1 MMATTLPTYD
11 ETIRGVSFLH
21 DISGREKSGYWSMFG
36 VEVGNEV
43 AVLRPSS
50 ERLLSSLPPLYRASG
65 ADTISLSFSLHFLFS
80 AFNLHPD
87 VHIVARSA
95 AARYALSWR

>member
-21 DISGREKSGYWSMFG
+21 DIISGREKSDYWSIFG
-36 VEVGNEV
+36 VEVGIEV

-50 ERLLSSLPPLYRASG
+50 ERSC
-65 ADTISLSFSLHFLFS
+65 D
-80 AFNLHPD
+80 
-87 VHIVARSA
+87 
-95 AARYALSWR
+95 